1 MNTYLIY
8 VTLHFRDRS
17 GAGSL
22 CYVQKSRQNH
32 RSYVWRE
39 APLAPLFGLVFVSA
53 QKLCSTAWCEHNL
66 RIWRSPEKTGF
77 DLCNKTVS
85 TQLGTEIVGL
95 FFMTLPFWTTEIYTR
110 NVKLTLKSQ
119 ITITGV
125 FGAVEWILKR
135 VLNNYFIILSY
146 WCKY

>member
-1 MNTYLIY
+1 MNTYVIY
-8 VTLHFRDRS
+8 VTLHFRDGS
-17 GAGSL
+17 GAASL
-22 CYVQKSRQNH
+22 RYVQKSRQNH

-39 APLAPLFGLVFVSA
+39 AK
-53 QKLCSTAWCEHNL
+53 KLSNIAWCEHNL
-66 RIWRSPEKTGF
+66 RIWRSPVKTGF

-85 TQLGTEIVGL
+85 TQLGTDIVGL

-125 FGAVEWILKR
+125 FGAVEWILKL